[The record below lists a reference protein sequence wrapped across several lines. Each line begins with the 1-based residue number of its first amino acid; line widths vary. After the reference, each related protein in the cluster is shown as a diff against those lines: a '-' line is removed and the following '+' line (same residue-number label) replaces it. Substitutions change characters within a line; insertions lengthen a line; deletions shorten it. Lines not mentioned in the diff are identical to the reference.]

1 MIIIIISNTK
11 KMKDPLLQPF
21 QLKHLNLKNRIITT
35 SHEPAYNENGF
46 PKDRYIA
53 YHLERAKGGI
63 SMTMTAGSAVV
74 SKDSPPSFDNIHA
87 YKDEVVPWIKK
98 LTGVIHDQNCAIMIQ
113 LTHLGRRTSWNKGDW
128 LPSISSG
135 KHREPAHKAFP
146 KVAESWDIQRIINEY
161 GNAAERMKEGG
172 MDGVELEAQGH
183 LIGQF
188 LSPFTNELETEYG
201 GNFNNRL
208 RFTFDIL
215 SEIRKKVGKNF
226 IVGIRCVFDEV
237 ESGGI
242 TKTEGFKIAKILSD
256 SGLVDYLN
264 INRGRIH
271 TDPIL
276 TKHIPIQGMKTAPHL
291 EFAGEIK
298 KMVNL
303 PIFHAS
309 KISDVATAR
318 YAISNGLVDMVGMTR
333 GHLADPHIVKK
344 IKEKRED
351 DIRPCVGAT
360 YCLDR
365 IYQGEEAL
373 CIHNAATGRE
383 LKFPNII
390 TSSKLKKKIVV
401 VGAGPGGLEGARIA
415 GERGHEV
422 VVFEAASD
430 PGGQVRLCAKSDR
443 RKDMMGIIDW
453 RMQQCSKKNVSFNFN
468 ILAEDKEIINENP
481 DTVIIAT
488 GGIPNL
494 QLFETKKDLEN
505 VFTSWDIISGD
516 IKLAENILI
525 YDEAGDHTAMQSA
538 EIAVDQGSKV
548 EFMTPDRLISS
559 EIMGMNL
566 TPYIKNLQNKKITYS
581 IAKRLLDVSI
591 KGNKLNAIIGS
602 DYDGNFKY
610 NSTYDQIILNY
621 GIKPLDELYFNLVPL
636 SKNEGEINYDKFI
649 KGEEQNIIKNNKKKF
664 NLYRIGDAISSRNIH
679 AAIYD
684 ALRITINI

>member
-1 MIIIIISNTK
+1 MTDS
-11 KMKDPLLQPF
+11 LLQPF

-63 SMTMTAGSAVV
+63 AMTMTAGSTVV

-98 LTGVIHDQNCAIMIQ
+98 LTKAIHDQDCAIMIQ

-146 KVAESWDIQRIINEY
+146 KVTESWDIQRIIKEY
-161 GNAAERMKEGG
+161 GDAAERMKEGG
-172 MDGVELEAQGH
+172 MDGVELEGQGH

-188 LSPFTNELETEYG
+188 LSPLTNELETEYG
-201 GNFNNRL
+201 GSFENRL
-208 RFTFDIL
+208 RFTLDVL
-215 SEIRKKVGKNF
+215 SEIRKKVGYKF
-226 IVGIRCVFDEV
+226 ILGIRCVLDEV
-237 ESGGI
+237 QAGGI
-242 TKTEGFKIAKILSD
+242 TKTEGFKIAKTLSE
-256 SGLVDYLN
+256 SGLIDYLN

-276 TKHIPIQGMKTAPHL
+276 TKQIPIQGMKSAPHL
-291 EFAGEIK
+291 DFVGEIK
-298 KMVNL
+298 KEVNL

-318 YAISNGLVDMVGMTR
+318 YAISNGLVDMIGMTR

-344 IKEKRED
+344 ITEKRED

-383 LKFPNII
+383 LIFPNVII
-390 TSSKLKKKIVV
+390 SSKSKKKIVI
-401 VGAGPGGLEGARIA
+401 VGAGPAGLEGARIA
-415 GERGHEV
+415 AERGHEV

-430 PGGQVRLCAKSDR
+430 PGGQIRLCAKSDR

-453 RMQQCSKKNVSFNFN
+453 RMQQCTKRKVKFNFN
-468 ILAEDKEIINENP
+468 ILAESQNVLEENP
-481 DTVIIAT
+481 DNVIIAT

-494 QLFETKKDLEN
+494 ELFETKKDLEN

-538 EIAVDQGSKV
+538 EIAIQGGSTV

-591 KGNKLNAIIGS
+591 KDNKLNALIGS
-602 DYDGNFKY
+602 DYDEKFKH

-621 GIKPLDELYFNLVPL
+621 GVKPLDELYFNLVPH
-636 SKNEGEINYDKFI
+636 SKNEGEVNYDKFI
-649 KGEEQNIIKNNKKKF
+649 KGEQQNIIKNKNNKF

-684 ALRITINI
+684 ALRLVINL

>member
-1 MIIIIISNTK
+1 MTDS
-11 KMKDPLLQPF
+11 LLQPF
-21 QLKHLNLKNRIITT
+21 QLKHLNLKNRILTT
-35 SHEPAYNENGF
+35 SHEPAYNEDGF

-63 SMTMTAGSAVV
+63 AMTMTAGSAVV

-98 LTGVIHDQNCAIMIQ
+98 LTKVIHDQDCAIMIQ

-146 KVAESWDIQRIINEY
+146 KVAESWDIQRIIKEF
-161 GNAAERMKEGG
+161 GDAAERMKEGG
-172 MDGVELEAQGH
+172 MDGVELEGQGH

-188 LSPFTNELETEYG
+188 LSPLTNELENEYG
-201 GNFNNRL
+201 GSLENRL
-208 RFTFDIL
+208 RFTLDVL

-226 IVGIRCVFDEV
+226 ILGIRSVFDEV
-237 ESGGI
+237 QAGGI
-242 TKTEGFKIAKILSD
+242 TKTDGFKIAKILSE
-256 SGLVDYLN
+256 SGLIDYLN

-276 TKHIPIQGMKTAPHL
+276 TKQIPIQGMKSAPHL
-291 EFAGEIK
+291 DFAGEIK
-298 KMVNL
+298 KEINL
-303 PIFHAS
+303 PVFHAS

-333 GHLADPHIVKK
+333 GHLADPYIVTK

-390 TSSKLKKKIVV
+390 TASKSKKKIVI
-401 VGAGPGGLEGARIA
+401 VGAGPGGLEAARIA
-415 GERGHEV
+415 GEKGHEV
-422 VVFEAASD
+422 VVFEAAPD
-430 PGGQVRLCAKSDR
+430 PGGQIRLCAKSNR
-443 RKDMMGIIDW
+443 RKDMIGIIDW
-453 RMQQCSKKNVSFNFN
+453 RMQQCAKRNVKFNFN
-468 ILAEDKEIINENP
+468 ILAESQHVLEENP

-488 GGIPNL
+488 GGMPNL
-494 QLFETKKDLEN
+494 ELFETKKDLEN

-516 IKLAENILI
+516 IKLAKNILI

-538 EIAVDQGSKV
+538 EIAIENGSTV

-566 TPYIKNLQNKKITYS
+566 TPYLKNLQNKKITYS
-581 IAKRLLDVSI
+581 IAKRLIDVSI
-591 KGNKLNAIIGS
+591 QGNKLNAVIGS
-602 DYDGNFKY
+602 DYDGQFKY
-610 NSTYDQIILNY
+610 NSTYDQIFLNY
-621 GIKPLDELYFNLVPL
+621 GVKPLDELYFNLVSL
-636 SKNEGEINYDKFI
+636 SKNEGEVNYAQFI
-649 KGEEQNIIKNNKKKF
+649 EGEQQNIIKNKNNKF
-664 NLYRIGDAISSRNIH
+664 NLYRIGDAVSSRNIH

-684 ALRITINI
+684 ALRLVINL

>member
-1 MIIIIISNTK
+1 MS
-11 KMKDPLLQPF
+11 DSLLQSF
-21 QLKHLNLKNRIITT
+21 KLKHLNLKNRIITT
-35 SHEPAYNENGF
+35 SHEPAYNEDGF
-46 PKDRYIA
+46 PKDRYVA

-63 SMTMTAGSAVV
+63 AMTMTAGSTVV

-98 LTGVIHDQNCAIMIQ
+98 LTEAIHDQDCKIMIQ
-113 LTHLGRRTSWNKGDW
+113 LTHLGRRTSWSKGDW

-146 KVAESWDIQRIINEY
+146 KVAESWDIERIIKEY
-161 GNAAERMKEGG
+161 GDAAERMKEGG
-172 MDGVELEAQGH
+172 MDGVELEGQGH

-188 LSPFTNELETEYG
+188 LSPLTNELETEYG
-201 GNFNNRL
+201 GSLENRL
-208 RFTFDIL
+208 RFTLDVLSDI
-215 SEIRKKVGKNF
+215 RNKVGQKF
-226 IVGIRCVFDEV
+226 IVGIRCVFDEG
-237 ESGGI
+237 EKGGI
-242 TKTEGFKIAKILSD
+242 TKSDGLKISKILCD
-256 SGLVDYLN
+256 SGLIDYLN

-276 TKHIPIQGMKTAPHL
+276 TKHIPIQGMKSAPHL

-298 KMVNL
+298 KEVSL

-318 YAISNGLVDMVGMTR
+318 YAISNGLVDMIGMTR
-333 GHLADPHIVKK
+333 GHLADPYIVKK

-390 TSSKLKKKIVV
+390 SKSKIKKKIVV
-401 VGAGPGGLEGARIA
+401 VGAGPGGLEAARIA
-415 GERGHEV
+415 AERGHKV
-422 VVFEAASD
+422 IVFEAAPD
-430 PGGQVRLCAKSDR
+430 PGGQIRLCTKSAR

-453 RMQQCSKKNVSFNFN
+453 RMQQCIKKNVKFNFN
-468 ILAEDKEIINENP
+468 IIAETQNVINENP
-481 DTVIIAT
+481 DTIIIAT
-488 GGIPNL
+488 GGMPNL
-494 QLFETKKDLEN
+494 ELFETKKDLEN

-516 IKLAENILI
+516 VKLAENILI

-538 EIAVDQGSKV
+538 EIAIEKGSTV

-566 TPYIKNLQNKKITYS
+566 TPYLKNLQNKKITYS
-581 IAKRLLDVSI
+581 IAKRLIDVSI

-602 DYDGNFKY
+602 DYDENFKN
-610 NSTYDQIILNY
+610 NSIYDQIFLNY
-621 GIKPLDELYFNLVPL
+621 GVKPLDELYFNLVSF
-636 SKNEGEINYDKFI
+636 SKNEGEVNYTKFI
-649 KGEEQNIIKNNKKKF
+649 KGEIQNIIKNKNNKF
-664 NLYRIGDAISSRNIH
+664 HLYRIGDAVSSRNIH

-684 ALRITINI
+684 ALRLVINL

>member
-1 MIIIIISNTK
+1 MVDS
-11 KMKDPLLQPF
+11 LLQPF
-21 QLKHLNLKNRIITT
+21 QLKHLNLKNRILTT
-35 SHEPAYNENGF
+35 SHEPSYNENGF

-63 SMTMTAGSAVV
+63 AMTMTAGSAVV

-98 LTGVIHDQNCAIMIQ
+98 LTKVIHDQDCAIMIQ

-146 KVAESWDIQRIINEY
+146 KVAERWDIQRIIKNY
-161 GNAAERMKEGG
+161 GEAAERMKEGG
-172 MDGVELEAQGH
+172 MDGVELEGQGH

-188 LSPFTNELETEYG
+188 LSPLTNELENEYG
-201 GNFNNRL
+201 GSLKNRV
-208 RFTFDIL
+208 RFTLDVL
-215 SEIRKKVGKNF
+215 SEIRKKVGKKF
-226 IVGIRCVFDEV
+226 ILGIRCVFDEV
-237 ESGGI
+237 QSGGI
-242 TKTEGFKIAKILSD
+242 TKTEGFKIAKILSE

-271 TDPIL
+271 TDPFL
-276 TKHIPIQGMKTAPHL
+276 TKQIPIQGMKSAPHL
-291 EFAGEIK
+291 DFAGEIK
-298 KMVNL
+298 REVNL

-318 YAISNGLVDMVGMTR
+318 YAISNGLVDMIGMTR
-333 GHLADPHIVKK
+333 AHLADPYIVKK
-344 IKEKRED
+344 IKEKREE

-365 IYQGEEAL
+365 IYQGDDAL
-373 CIHNAATGRE
+373 CIHNAVTGRE

-390 TSSKLKKKIVV
+390 TSSKSTKKVV
-401 VGAGPGGLEGARIA
+401 IVGAGPGGLEAARIA

-422 VVFEAASD
+422 VIFEAASD
-430 PGGQVRLCAKSDR
+430 PGGQIRLCSKSNK

-453 RMQQCSKKNVSFNFN
+453 RMQQCTKRNVKFNFN
-468 ILAEDKEIINENP
+468 FFAESQDLIEENP
-481 DTVIIAT
+481 DTIIIAT

-494 QLFETKKDLEN
+494 ELFETKKNLEN
-505 VFTSWDIISGD
+505 VFTSWDIISGE

-538 EIAVDQGSKV
+538 EIAVEKGSRV
-548 EFMTPDRLISS
+548 EFMTPDRLISP

-566 TPYIKNLQNKKITYS
+566 TPYLKNLQNKNITFS
-581 IAKRLLDVSI
+581 IAKRLIDVSI
-591 KGNKLNAIIGS
+591 QGNKLNAVIGS
-602 DYDGNFKY
+602 DYDEFYKY
-610 NSTYDQIILNY
+610 NSTYDQIIFNY
-621 GIKPLDELYFNLVPL
+621 GVKPLDELYFKLVPY
-636 SKNEGEINYDKFI
+636 SRNEGEINYDKFI
-649 KGEEQNIIKNNKKKF
+649 KGEKQNIIKNKNNQF
-664 NLYRIGDAISSRNIH
+664 NLYRIGDAVSSRNIH

-684 ALRITINI
+684 ALRLVVNL

>member
-1 MIIIIISNTK
+1 MADS
-11 KMKDPLLQPF
+11 LLRSF
-21 QLKHLNLKNRIITT
+21 KLKHLNLKNRIITT
-35 SHEPAYNENGF
+35 SHEPAYNEDGF
-46 PKDRYIA
+46 PKDRYVA

-63 SMTMTAGSAVV
+63 AMTMTAGSTVV

-98 LTGVIHDQNCAIMIQ
+98 LTEAIHDQDCKIMIQ

-146 KVAESWDIQRIINEY
+146 KVAESWDIERIIKEY
-161 GNAAERMKEGG
+161 GDAAERMKEGG
-172 MDGVELEAQGH
+172 MDGVELEGQGH

-188 LSPFTNELETEYG
+188 LSPLTNELETEYG
-201 GNFNNRL
+201 GSLENRL
-208 RFTFDIL
+208 RFTLDVLSDIR
-215 SEIRKKVGKNF
+215 SKVGQKF

-237 ESGGI
+237 EKGGI
-242 TKTEGFKIAKILSD
+242 TKSDGLKIAKILSD
-256 SGLVDYLN
+256 SGLIDYLN

-276 TKHIPIQGMKTAPHL
+276 TKHIPIQGMKSAPHL

-298 KMVNL
+298 KEVNL

-318 YAISNGLVDMVGMTR
+318 YAISNGLVDMIGMTR

-390 TSSKLKKKIVV
+390 SKSKIKKKIVV
-401 VGAGPGGLEGARIA
+401 VGAGPGGLEAARIA
-415 GERGHEV
+415 AERGHKV
-422 VVFEAASD
+422 IVFEAAPD
-430 PGGQVRLCAKSDR
+430 PGGQIRLCAKSAR

-453 RMQQCSKKNVSFNFN
+453 RMQQCIKKNVKFNFN
-468 ILAEDKEIINENP
+468 IIAEAQDVINENP
-481 DTVIIAT
+481 NTIIIAT
-488 GGIPNL
+488 GGMPNL
-494 QLFETKKDLEN
+494 ELFETKKDLEN

-516 IKLAENILI
+516 VKLAENILI

-538 EIAVDQGSKV
+538 EIAIEKGSTV

-566 TPYIKNLQNKKITYS
+566 TPYLKNLQNKKITYS
-581 IAKRLLDVSI
+581 IAKRLIDVSI
-591 KGNKLNAIIGS
+591 KGNKLNATIGS
-602 DYDGNFKY
+602 DYDENFKN
-610 NSTYDQIILNY
+610 NSIYDQIFLNY
-621 GIKPLDELYFNLVPL
+621 RVKPLDELYFNLVSF
-636 SKNEGEINYDKFI
+636 SKNEGEVNYTKFI
-649 KGEEQNIIKNNKKKF
+649 NGETQNIIKNKNNKF
-664 NLYRIGDAISSRNIH
+664 NLYRIGDAVSSRNIH

-684 ALRITINI
+684 ALRLVINL

>member
-1 MIIIIISNTK
+1 MTDS
-11 KMKDPLLQPF
+11 LLQPF
-21 QLKHLNLKNRIITT
+21 QLKHLHLKNRIITT
-35 SHEPAYNENGF
+35 SHEPAYNEDGF

-63 SMTMTAGSAVV
+63 AMTMTAGSAVV

-87 YKDEVVPWIKK
+87 YKDEVVPWVKK
-98 LTGVIHDQNCAIMIQ
+98 LTKVIHDQDCKIMIQ
-113 LTHLGRRTSWNKGDW
+113 LTHLGRRTSWSKGDW

-146 KVAESWDIQRIINEY
+146 KVAESWDIERVIKEY
-161 GNAAERMKEGG
+161 GDAAERMKEGG
-172 MDGVELEAQGH
+172 MDGVELEGQGH
-183 LIGQF
+183 LTGQF
-188 LSPFTNELETEYG
+188 LSPLTNELKTEYG
-201 GNFNNRL
+201 GSFQNRL
-208 RFTFDIL
+208 RFTLDVL
-215 SEIRKKVGKNF
+215 SEIRKKVGQDF
-226 IVGIRCVFDEV
+226 ILGIRCVFDEV
-237 ESGGI
+237 EKGGI
-242 TKTEGFKIAKILSD
+242 TKLEGFKIAKILSE

-276 TKHIPIQGMKTAPHL
+276 TKHIPIQGMKSAPHL

-298 KMVNL
+298 KEVNL

-318 YAISNGLVDMVGMTR
+318 YAISNGLVDMIGMTR
-333 GHLADPHIVKK
+333 GHLADPHIVTK

-390 TSSKLKKKIVV
+390 NPSNIKKRIVV
-401 VGAGPGGLEGARIA
+401 VGAGPGGLEAARIA
-415 GERGHEV
+415 AERGHDV
-422 VVFEAASD
+422 VTFEAAPD
-430 PGGQVRLCAKSDR
+430 PGGQVRLCAKSQR

-453 RMQQCSKKNVSFNFN
+453 RMQQCAKRNVKFNFN
-468 ILAEDKEIINENP
+468 IVAEYQDILKENP

-494 QLFETKKDLEN
+494 ELFETKKDLEN

-516 IKLAENILI
+516 IKLGENILI

-538 EIAVDQGSKV
+538 EIAIKEGSTV

-566 TPYIKNLQNKKITYS
+566 TPYLKNLQNKKITYS
-581 IAKRLLDVSI
+581 IAKRLLDVSV
-591 KGNKLNAIIGS
+591 KGNKLNAVIGS
-602 DYDGNFKY
+602 DYDEIFRY
-610 NSTYDQIILNY
+610 NATYDQVFLNY
-621 GIKPLDELYFNLVPL
+621 GVKPLNELYFNLIPY
-636 SKNEGEINYDKFI
+636 SKNEGEVDYNKFI
-649 KGEEQNIIKNNKKKF
+649 NGEEQNIIKNKNNKF
-664 NLYRIGDAISSRNIH
+664 NLYRIGDAVSSRNIH
-679 AAIYD
+679 AAIFD
-684 ALRITINI
+684 ALRLVINL

>member
-1 MIIIIISNTK
+1 MTDS
-11 KMKDPLLQPF
+11 LLQPF

-63 SMTMTAGSAVV
+63 AMTMTAGSTVV

-98 LTGVIHDQNCAIMIQ
+98 LTKAIHDQDCAIMIQ

-146 KVAESWDIQRIINEY
+146 KVAESWDIQRIIKEY
-161 GNAAERMKEGG
+161 GDAAERMKEGG
-172 MDGVELEAQGH
+172 MDGVELEGQGH

-188 LSPFTNELETEYG
+188 LSPLTNELETEYG
-201 GNFNNRL
+201 GSFENRL
-208 RFTFDIL
+208 RFTLDVL
-215 SEIRKKVGKNF
+215 SEIRKKVGYKF
-226 IVGIRCVFDEV
+226 ILGIRCVLDEV
-237 ESGGI
+237 QAGGI
-242 TKTEGFKIAKILSD
+242 TKTEGFKIAKTLSE
-256 SGLVDYLN
+256 SGLIDYLN

-276 TKHIPIQGMKTAPHL
+276 TKQIPIQGMKSAPHL
-291 EFAGEIK
+291 DFVGEIK
-298 KMVNL
+298 KEVNL

-318 YAISNGLVDMVGMTR
+318 YAISNGLVDMIGMTR

-344 IKEKRED
+344 ITEKRED

-383 LKFPNII
+383 LIFPNVII
-390 TSSKLKKKIVV
+390 SSKSKKKIVI
-401 VGAGPGGLEGARIA
+401 VGAGPAGLEGARIA
-415 GERGHEV
+415 AERGHEV

-430 PGGQVRLCAKSDR
+430 PGGQIRLCAKSDR

-453 RMQQCSKKNVSFNFN
+453 RMQQCTKRKVKFNFN
-468 ILAEDKEIINENP
+468 ILAESQNVLEENP
-481 DTVIIAT
+481 DNVIIAT

-494 QLFETKKDLEN
+494 ELFETKKDLEN

-538 EIAVDQGSKV
+538 EIAIQGGSTV

-591 KGNKLNAIIGS
+591 KDNKLNALIGS
-602 DYDGNFKY
+602 DYDEKFKH

-621 GIKPLDELYFNLVPL
+621 GVKPLDELYFNLVPH
-636 SKNEGEINYDKFI
+636 SKNEGEVNYDKFI
-649 KGEEQNIIKNNKKKF
+649 KGEQQNIIKNKNNKF

-684 ALRITINI
+684 ALRLVINL

>member
-1 MIIIIISNTK
+1 MTDS
-11 KMKDPLLQPF
+11 LLQPF
-21 QLKHLNLKNRIITT
+21 QLKHLNLKNRILTT
-35 SHEPAYNENGF
+35 SHEPAYNEDGF

-63 SMTMTAGSAVV
+63 AMTMTAGSAVV

-98 LTGVIHDQNCAIMIQ
+98 LTKVIHDQDCAIMIQ

-146 KVAESWDIQRIINEY
+146 KVAESWDIQRIIKEF
-161 GNAAERMKEGG
+161 GDAAERMKEGG
-172 MDGVELEAQGH
+172 MDGVELEGQGH

-188 LSPFTNELETEYG
+188 LSPLTNELENEYG
-201 GNFNNRL
+201 GSLENRL
-208 RFTFDIL
+208 RFTLDVL

-226 IVGIRCVFDEV
+226 ILGIRSVFDEV
-237 ESGGI
+237 QAGGI
-242 TKTEGFKIAKILSD
+242 TKTDGFKIAKILSE
-256 SGLVDYLN
+256 SGLIDYLN

-276 TKHIPIQGMKTAPHL
+276 TKQIPIQGMKSAPHL
-291 EFAGEIK
+291 DFAGEIK
-298 KMVNL
+298 KKINL
-303 PIFHAS
+303 PVFHAS

-333 GHLADPHIVKK
+333 GHLADPYIVTK

-390 TSSKLKKKIVV
+390 NASKSKKKIVI
-401 VGAGPGGLEGARIA
+401 VGAGPGGLEAARIA
-415 GERGHEV
+415 GEKGHEV
-422 VVFEAASD
+422 VVFEAAPD
-430 PGGQVRLCAKSDR
+430 PGGQIRLCAKSNR
-443 RKDMMGIIDW
+443 RKDMIGIIDW
-453 RMQQCSKKNVSFNFN
+453 RMQQCTKRNVKFNFN
-468 ILAEDKEIINENP
+468 ILAESQHVLEENP

-488 GGIPNL
+488 GGMPNL
-494 QLFETKKDLEN
+494 ELFETKKDLEN

-516 IKLAENILI
+516 IKLAKNILI

-538 EIAVDQGSKV
+538 EIAIENGSTV

-566 TPYIKNLQNKKITYS
+566 TPYLKNLQNKKITYS
-581 IAKRLLDVSI
+581 IAKRLIDVSI
-591 KGNKLNAIIGS
+591 QGNKLNAVIGS
-602 DYDGNFKY
+602 DYDGQFKY
-610 NSTYDQIILNY
+610 NSTYDQIFLNY
-621 GIKPLDELYFNLVPL
+621 GVKPLDELYFNLVSL
-636 SKNEGEINYDKFI
+636 SKNEGEVNYAQFI
-649 KGEEQNIIKNNKKKF
+649 KGEQQNIIKNKNNKF
-664 NLYRIGDAISSRNIH
+664 NLYRIGDAVSSRNIH

-684 ALRITINI
+684 ALRLVINL

>member
-1 MIIIIISNTK
+1 MN
-11 KMKDPLLQPF
+11 DPLLQSF
-21 QLKHLNLKNRIITT
+21 QLKHLHLKNRIIIT
-35 SHEPAYNENGF
+35 SHEPSYNEDGF
-46 PKDRYIA
+46 PKDKYIA

-63 SMTMTAGSAVV
+63 AMTMTAGSSVV

-98 LTGVIHDQNCAIMIQ
+98 LTNAIHDQDCKIMIQ
-113 LTHLGRRTSWNKGDW
+113 LTHLGRRTSWSKGDW

-146 KVAESWDIQRIINEY
+146 KIAESWDIERIIKEY
-161 GNAAERMKEGG
+161 GDAAERMKEGG
-172 MDGVELEAQGH
+172 MDGVELEGQGH

-188 LSPFTNELETEYG
+188 LSPLSNDLETEYG
-201 GNFNNRL
+201 GSLENRL
-208 RFTFDIL
+208 RFTIEVL
-215 SEIRKKVGKNF
+215 TEIRKKVGQKF
-226 IVGIRCVFDEV
+226 IVGIRCVFDEKA
-237 ESGGI
+237 EGGLS
-242 TKTEGFKIAKILSD
+242 KSDGLEIAKILSK

-271 TDPIL
+271 TDPSL
-276 TKHIPIQGMKTAPHL
+276 TKLIPIQGMKSAPHL
-291 EFAGEIK
+291 DFAGEIK
-298 KMVNL
+298 KEVNL

-318 YAISNGLVDMVGMTR
+318 YAISNGLVDMIGMTR

-344 IKEKRED
+344 IKENREE

-390 TSSKLKKKIVV
+390 SPSKTKKRIVI
-401 VGAGPGGLEGARIA
+401 VGAGPGGLESARIA
-415 GERGHEV
+415 CERGHEV
-422 VVFEAASD
+422 VIFEAASD
-430 PGGQVRLCAKSDR
+430 PGGQVRLCAKSKR

-453 RMQQCSKKNVSFNFN
+453 RMEQCTKKNVNFKFN
-468 ILAEDKEIINENP
+468 ILAEKNEIIDENP

-494 QLFETKKDLEN
+494 ELFETKKDLGN
-505 VFTSWDIISGD
+505 VFSSWDIISGD
-516 IKLAENILI
+516 IKTAENILI
-525 YDEAGDHTAMQSA
+525 YDEAGDHVAMQSA
-538 EIAVDQGSKV
+538 EVAIEQGSKV
-548 EFMTPDRLISS
+548 NFMTPDRLISS

-566 TPYIKNLQNKKITYS
+566 TPYLKNLQNENIS
-581 IAKRLLDVSI
+581 FLIGKRLLDVSI
-591 KGNKLNAIIGS
+591 KGNKLNALIGS
-602 DYDGNFKY
+602 DYNELFKQ
-610 NSTYDQIILNY
+610 NSTYDQVFVNY
-621 GIKPLDELYFNLVPL
+621 GTKPLDELYFELLPL
-636 SKNEGEINYDKFI
+636 SKNMGEVNYEKFI
-649 KGEEQNIIKNNKKKF
+649 KGHEQDIIKNKDNKF
-664 NLYRIGDAISSRNIH
+664 NIFRIGDAVSSRNIH

-684 ALRITINI
+684 ALRLVINI

>member
-1 MIIIIISNTK
+1 MA
-11 KMKDPLLQPF
+11 DPLLQSF
-21 QLKHLNLKNRIITT
+21 QLKHLHLKNRIITT
-35 SHEPAYNENGF
+35 SHEPAYNEDGF

-63 SMTMTAGSAVV
+63 AMTMTAGSAVV

-98 LTGVIHDQNCAIMIQ
+98 LTDTIHDHDCKIMIQ
-113 LTHLGRRTSWNKGDW
+113 LTHLGRRTSWSKGDW
-128 LPSISSG
+128 LPSLSSG

-146 KVAESWDIQRIINEY
+146 KVMESWDIERIIKEY
-161 GNAAERMKEGG
+161 GDAAERMKEGG
-172 MDGVELEAQGH
+172 MDGVELEGQGH

-188 LSPFTNELETEYG
+188 LSPLTNELRTEYG
-201 GNFNNRL
+201 GSLENRL
-208 RFTFDIL
+208 RFTIEVL
-215 SEIRKKVGKNF
+215 SDIRKKVGRDF

-237 ESGGI
+237 EKGGI
-242 TKTEGFKIAKILSD
+242 TKSEGLKIAKILSD

-264 INRGRIH
+264 VNKGRIH

-276 TKHIPIQGMKTAPHL
+276 TKHIPIQGMKSAPHL
-291 EFAGEIK
+291 EFASEIK
-298 KMVNL
+298 KEIKL

-318 YAISNGLVDMVGMTR
+318 YAISNGLVDMIGMTR
-333 GHLADPHIVKK
+333 GHLADPHIVTK
-344 IKEKRED
+344 IKEKREE

-390 TSSKLKKKIVV
+390 SPSTVKKKIVV
-401 VGAGPGGLEGARIA
+401 VGAGPAGLEAARIA

-430 PGGQVRLCAKSDR
+430 PGGQIRLCSKSER
-443 RKDMMGIIDW
+443 RKDMLGIIDW
-453 RMQQCSKKNVSFNFN
+453 RMQQCAKKNVKFNFN
-468 ILAEDKEIINENP
+468 VVAESQDVLDEKPHTI
-481 DTVIIAT
+481 IIAT
-488 GGIPNL
+488 GGMPNL
-494 QLFETKKDLEN
+494 ELFETKKDLEN
-505 VFTSWDIISGD
+505 VYTSWDIISGD
-516 IKLAENILI
+516 IKLSDNILI
-525 YDEAGDHTAMQSA
+525 YDEAGDHTGMQSA
-538 EIAVDQGSKV
+538 EIAIKEGSTV

-566 TPYIKNLQNKKITYS
+566 TPYLKNLQNKKITYS

-591 KGNKLNAIIGS
+591 KGNKLNALIGS
-602 DYDGNFKY
+602 DYDENFKY
-610 NSTYDQIILNY
+610 NSSYDQVFLNY
-621 GIKPLDELYFNLVPL
+621 GIKPLDELYFSLVPF
-636 SKNEGEINYDKFI
+636 SKNKGEVDYNKFI
-649 KGEEQNIIKNNKKKF
+649 YGEEQDIIKSDNNKF
-664 NLYRIGDAISSRNIH
+664 NLFRIGDAVSSRNIH

-684 ALRITINI
+684 ALRLVINL

>member
-1 MIIIIISNTK
+1 MA
-11 KMKDPLLQPF
+11 DPLLESF
-21 QLKHLNLKNRIITT
+21 QLKHLYLKNRIITT
-35 SHEPAYNENGF
+35 SHEPAYNEDGF

-63 SMTMTAGSAVV
+63 AMTMTAGSAFV

-98 LTGVIHDQNCAIMIQ
+98 LTDTIHDHDCKIMIQ
-113 LTHLGRRTSWNKGDW
+113 LTHLGRRTSWSKGDW
-128 LPSISSG
+128 LPSLSSG

-146 KVAESWDIQRIINEY
+146 KVMESWDIERIIKEY
-161 GNAAERMKEGG
+161 GDAAERMKEGG
-172 MDGVELEAQGH
+172 MDGVELEGQGH

-188 LSPFTNELETEYG
+188 LSPLTNELRTEYG
-201 GNFNNRL
+201 GSLENRL
-208 RFTFDIL
+208 RFTIDVL
-215 SEIRKKVGKNF
+215 SDIRKKVGQDF
-226 IVGIRCVFDEV
+226 IIGIRCVFDEV
-237 ESGGI
+237 EEGGI
-242 TKTEGFKIAKILSD
+242 TKSEGLKIAKILSD

-264 INRGRIH
+264 VNKGRIH

-276 TKHIPIQGMKTAPHL
+276 TNHIPIQGMKSAPHL

-298 KMVNL
+298 KEIQL

-318 YAISNGLVDMVGMTR
+318 YAISNGLVDMIGMTR
-333 GHLADPHIVKK
+333 GHLADPHIVTK
-344 IKEKRED
+344 IKEKREE

-390 TSSKLKKKIVV
+390 SPSAVKKKIVV
-401 VGAGPGGLEGARIA
+401 VGAGPAGLEAARIA

-422 VVFEAASD
+422 VVFEAAPD
-430 PGGQVRLCAKSDR
+430 PGGQIRLCTKSER
-443 RKDMMGIIDW
+443 RKDMLGIVDW
-453 RMQQCSKKNVSFNFN
+453 RMQQCAKKNVKFNFN
-468 ILAEDKEIINENP
+468 VVAESQDVLVEKP
-481 DTVIIAT
+481 HTVIIAT
-488 GGIPNL
+488 GGMPNL
-494 QLFETKKDLEN
+494 ELFETKKDLEN
-505 VFTSWDIISGD
+505 VYTSWDIISGD
-516 IKLAENILI
+516 IKLSDNILI
-525 YDEAGDHTAMQSA
+525 YDEAGDHTGMQSA
-538 EIAVDQGSKV
+538 EIAIKEGSTV

-566 TPYIKNLQNKKITYS
+566 TPYLKNLQDKKITYS

-591 KGNKLNAIIGS
+591 KGNKLNALIGS
-602 DYDGNFKY
+602 DYDENFKY
-610 NSTYDQIILNY
+610 NSSYDQVFLNY
-621 GIKPLDELYFNLVPL
+621 GIKPLDELYYSLVPF
-636 SKNEGEINYDKFI
+636 SKNKGEVDYNKFI
-649 KGEEQNIIKNNKKKF
+649 NGDEQDIIKSDNNKF
-664 NLYRIGDAISSRNIH
+664 NLFRIGDAVSSRNIH

-684 ALRITINI
+684 ALRLVINL

>member
-1 MIIIIISNTK
+1 MV
-11 KMKDPLLQPF
+11 DPLLQSF

-35 SHEPAYNENGF
+35 SHEPAYNEDGF

-63 SMTMTAGSAVV
+63 AMTMTAGSAVV

-98 LTGVIHDQNCAIMIQ
+98 LTDTIHDHDCKIMIQ
-113 LTHLGRRTSWNKGDW
+113 LTHLGRRTSWSKGDW
-128 LPSISSG
+128 LPSLSSG

-146 KVAESWDIQRIINEY
+146 KVMESWDIKRIIKEY
-161 GNAAERMKEGG
+161 GDAAERMKEGG
-172 MDGVELEAQGH
+172 MDGIELEGQGH

-188 LSPFTNELETEYG
+188 LSPLTNELITEYG
-201 GNFNNRL
+201 GSLENRL
-208 RFTFDIL
+208 RFTIEVLSDI
-215 SEIRKKVGKNF
+215 RNKVGQDF

-237 ESGGI
+237 EEGGI
-242 TKTEGFKIAKILSD
+242 TKSEGLKIAKILSD

-264 INRGRIH
+264 VNKGRIH

-276 TKHIPIQGMKTAPHL
+276 TKHIPIQGMKSAPHL

-298 KMVNL
+298 KEIQL

-318 YAISNGLVDMVGMTR
+318 YAISNGLVDMIGMTR
-333 GHLADPHIVKK
+333 GHLADPHIVTK

-390 TSSKLKKKIVV
+390 SPSTVKKKIVV
-401 VGAGPGGLEGARIA
+401 VGAGPAGLEAARIA

-430 PGGQVRLCAKSDR
+430 PGGQIRLCAKSER
-443 RKDMMGIIDW
+443 RKDMLGIIDW
-453 RMQQCSKKNVSFNFN
+453 RIQQCAKKNVKFNFN
-468 ILAEDKEIINENP
+468 VVAESQDVLDEKPHTI
-481 DTVIIAT
+481 IIAT
-488 GGIPNL
+488 GGMPNL
-494 QLFETKKDLEN
+494 ELFETKKDLEN
-505 VFTSWDIISGD
+505 VYTSWDIISGD
-516 IKLAENILI
+516 IKLSDNILI
-525 YDEAGDHTAMQSA
+525 YDEAGDHTGMQSV
-538 EIAVDQGSKV
+538 EIAVKEGSTV

-566 TPYIKNLQNKKITYS
+566 TPYLKNLQNKNITYS

-591 KGNKLNAIIGS
+591 EGNKLNALIGS
-602 DYDGNFKY
+602 DYDENFKY
-610 NSTYDQIILNY
+610 NSTYDQIFLNY
-621 GIKPLDELYFNLVPL
+621 GIKPLDELYFSLIPY
-636 SKNEGEINYDKFI
+636 SKNKGEVNYNKFI
-649 KGEEQNIIKNNKKKF
+649 NGEEQDIIKSDDNKF
-664 NLYRIGDAISSRNIH
+664 NLFRIGDAVSSRNIH

-684 ALRITINI
+684 ALRLVINL

>member
-1 MIIIIISNTK
+1 MTDS
-11 KMKDPLLQPF
+11 LLQPF
-21 QLKHLNLKNRIITT
+21 QLKHLHLKNRIITT
-35 SHEPAYNENGF
+35 SHEPAYNEDGF

-63 SMTMTAGSAVV
+63 AMTMTAGSAVV

-87 YKDEVVPWIKK
+87 YKDEVVPWVKK
-98 LTGVIHDQNCAIMIQ
+98 LTKVIHDQDCKIMIQ
-113 LTHLGRRTSWNKGDW
+113 LTHLGRRTSWSKGDW

-146 KVAESWDIQRIINEY
+146 KVAESWDIERVIKEY
-161 GNAAERMKEGG
+161 GDAAERMKEGG
-172 MDGVELEAQGH
+172 MDGVELEGQGH
-183 LIGQF
+183 LTGQF
-188 LSPFTNELETEYG
+188 LSPLTNELKTEYG
-201 GNFNNRL
+201 GSFQNRL
-208 RFTFDIL
+208 RFTLDVL
-215 SEIRKKVGKNF
+215 SEIRKKVGQDF
-226 IVGIRCVFDEV
+226 ILGIRCVFDEV
-237 ESGGI
+237 EKGGI
-242 TKTEGFKIAKILSD
+242 TKLEGFKIAKILSE

-276 TKHIPIQGMKTAPHL
+276 TKHIPIQGMKSAPHL

-298 KMVNL
+298 KEVNL

-318 YAISNGLVDMVGMTR
+318 YAISNGLVDMIGMTR
-333 GHLADPHIVKK
+333 GHLADPHIVTK

-390 TSSKLKKKIVV
+390 NPSNIKKRIVV
-401 VGAGPGGLEGARIA
+401 VGAGPGGLEAARIA
-415 GERGHEV
+415 AERGHDV
-422 VVFEAASD
+422 VIFEAAPD
-430 PGGQVRLCAKSDR
+430 PGGQVRLCAKSQR

-453 RMQQCSKKNVSFNFN
+453 RMQQCAKRNVKFNFN
-468 ILAEDKEIINENP
+468 IVAEYQDILKENP

-494 QLFETKKDLEN
+494 ELFETKKDLEN

-516 IKLAENILI
+516 IKLGENILI

-538 EIAVDQGSKV
+538 EIAIKEGSTV

-566 TPYIKNLQNKKITYS
+566 TPYLKNLQNKKITYS
-581 IAKRLLDVSI
+581 IAKRLLDVSV
-591 KGNKLNAIIGS
+591 KGNKLNAVIGS
-602 DYDGNFKY
+602 DYDEIFRY
-610 NSTYDQIILNY
+610 NATYDQVFLNY
-621 GIKPLDELYFNLVPL
+621 GVKPLNELYFNLIPY
-636 SKNEGEINYDKFI
+636 SKNEGEVDYNKFI
-649 KGEEQNIIKNNKKKF
+649 NGEEQNIIKNKNNKF
-664 NLYRIGDAISSRNIH
+664 NLYRIGDAVSSRNIH
-679 AAIYD
+679 AAIFD
-684 ALRITINI
+684 ALRLVINL

>member
-1 MIIIIISNTK
+1 MT
-11 KMKDPLLQPF
+11 DPLLQPF
-21 QLKHLNLKNRIITT
+21 QFKHLNLKNRIITT
-35 SHEPAYNENGF
+35 SHEPSYNENGF

-63 SMTMTAGSAVV
+63 AMTMTAGSAVV

-98 LTGVIHDQNCAIMIQ
+98 LTKAIHDQDCAIMIQ

-146 KVAESWDIQRIINEY
+146 KIAEIWDIQRVIKEY
-161 GNAAERMKEGG
+161 GEAAERMKEGG
-172 MDGVELEAQGH
+172 MDGVELEGQGH

-188 LSPFTNELETEYG
+188 LSPLTNDLKTEYG
-201 GNFNNRL
+201 GNFENRL
-208 RFTFDIL
+208 RFTIDVL
-215 SEIRKKVGKNF
+215 MEIRKKVGKKF

-237 ESGGI
+237 QIGGI
-242 TKTEGFKIAKILSD
+242 TKTEGFEIAKILSK

-276 TKHIPIQGMKTAPHL
+276 TKHIPIQGMKSAPHL
-291 EFAGEIK
+291 DFAGEIK
-298 KMVNL
+298 KEINL

-318 YAISNGLVDMVGMTR
+318 YAISNGLVDMIGMTR
-333 GHLADPHIVKK
+333 AHLADPHIVTK

-390 TSSKLKKKIVV
+390 TSSKLKKKIVI

-415 GERGHEV
+415 AERGHEV

-430 PGGQVRLCAKSDR
+430 PGGQIRLCAKSDR

-453 RMQQCSKKNVSFNFN
+453 RMQQCAKKNVRFNFN
-468 ILAEDKEIINENP
+468 ILAEDKDILDENP

-494 QLFETKKDLEN
+494 ELFETKRNLEN

-516 IKLAENILI
+516 IKLAKNILI

-538 EIAVDQGSKV
+538 EIAIEEGSTV

-566 TPYIKNLQNKKITYS
+566 TPYLKNLQNKKIKYS
-581 IAKRLLDVSI
+581 IARRLLDVSI
-591 KGNKLNAIIGS
+591 KGNKLNALIGS
-602 DYDGNFKY
+602 DYDENLKF
-610 NSTYDQIILNY
+610 NSTYDQIIINY
-621 GIKPLDELYFNLVPL
+621 GVKPLDELYFNLVPL
-636 SKNEGEINYDKFI
+636 SRNEGEVNYDKFI
-649 KGEEQNIIKNNKKKF
+649 KGEEQNIIKNNKNKF

>member
-1 MIIIIISNTK
+1 MTDS
-11 KMKDPLLQPF
+11 LLQPF
-21 QLKHLNLKNRIITT
+21 QLKHLHLKNRIITT
-35 SHEPAYNENGF
+35 SHEPAYNEDGF

-63 SMTMTAGSAVV
+63 AMTMTAGSAVV

-87 YKDEVVPWIKK
+87 YKDEVVPWVKK
-98 LTGVIHDQNCAIMIQ
+98 LTKVIHDQDCKIMIQ
-113 LTHLGRRTSWNKGDW
+113 LTHLGRRTSWSKGDW

-146 KVAESWDIQRIINEY
+146 KVAESWDIERVIKEY
-161 GNAAERMKEGG
+161 GDAAERMKEGG
-172 MDGVELEAQGH
+172 MDGVELEGQGH
-183 LIGQF
+183 LTGQF
-188 LSPFTNELETEYG
+188 LSPLTNELKTEYG
-201 GNFNNRL
+201 GSFQNRL
-208 RFTFDIL
+208 RFTLDVL
-215 SEIRKKVGKNF
+215 SEIRKKVGQDF
-226 IVGIRCVFDEV
+226 ILGIRCVFDEV
-237 ESGGI
+237 EKGGI
-242 TKTEGFKIAKILSD
+242 TKLEGFKIAKILSE

-276 TKHIPIQGMKTAPHL
+276 TKHIPIQGMKSAPHL

-298 KMVNL
+298 KVVNL

-318 YAISNGLVDMVGMTR
+318 YAISNGLVDMIGMTR
-333 GHLADPHIVKK
+333 SHLADPYIVTK

-390 TSSKLKKKIVV
+390 NPSNIKKRIVV
-401 VGAGPGGLEGARIA
+401 VGAGPGGLEATRIA
-415 GERGHEV
+415 AERGHDV
-422 VVFEAASD
+422 VTFEAAPD
-430 PGGQVRLCAKSDR
+430 PGGQVRLCAKSQR

-453 RMQQCSKKNVSFNFN
+453 RMQQCAKRNVKFNFN
-468 ILAEDKEIINENP
+468 IVAENQDILKENP

-494 QLFETKKDLEN
+494 ELFETKKDLEN

-516 IKLAENILI
+516 IKLGENILI

-538 EIAVDQGSKV
+538 EIAIKEGSTV

-566 TPYIKNLQNKKITYS
+566 TPYLKNLQNKKITYS
-581 IAKRLLDVSI
+581 IAKRLLDVSV
-591 KGNKLNAIIGS
+591 KRNKLNAVIGS
-602 DYDGNFKY
+602 DYDEIFRY
-610 NSTYDQIILNY
+610 NATYDQVFLNY
-621 GIKPLDELYFNLVPL
+621 GVKPLNELYFNLIPY
-636 SKNEGEINYDKFI
+636 SKNEGEVDYNKFI
-649 KGEEQNIIKNNKKKF
+649 NGEEQNIIKNKNNKF
-664 NLYRIGDAISSRNIH
+664 NLYRIGDAVSSRNIH
-679 AAIYD
+679 AAIFD
-684 ALRITINI
+684 ALRLVINL

>member
-1 MIIIIISNTK
+1 MA
-11 KMKDPLLQPF
+11 DPLLESF
-21 QLKHLNLKNRIITT
+21 QLKHLHLKNRIITT
-35 SHEPAYNENGF
+35 SHEPAYNDDGF

-63 SMTMTAGSAVV
+63 AMTMTAGSAVV

-98 LTGVIHDQNCAIMIQ
+98 LTDTIHDHDCKIMIQ
-113 LTHLGRRTSWNKGDW
+113 LTHLGRRTSWSKGDW
-128 LPSISSG
+128 LPSLSSG

-146 KVAESWDIQRIINEY
+146 KVMESWDIERIIKEY
-161 GNAAERMKEGG
+161 GDAAERMKEGG
-172 MDGVELEAQGH
+172 MDGVELEGQGH

-188 LSPFTNELETEYG
+188 LSPLTNELSTEYG
-201 GNFNNRL
+201 GSLENRL
-208 RFTFDIL
+208 RFTIDVL
-215 SEIRKKVGKNF
+215 SDIRKKVGQDF

-237 ESGGI
+237 EEGGI
-242 TKTEGFKIAKILSD
+242 TKSEGLKIAKILSD

-264 INRGRIH
+264 VNKGRIH

-276 TKHIPIQGMKTAPHL
+276 TKHIPIQGMKSAPHL

-298 KMVNL
+298 KEIQL

-318 YAISNGLVDMVGMTR
+318 YAISNGLVDMIGMTR
-333 GHLADPHIVKK
+333 GHLADPHIVTK
-344 IKEKRED
+344 IKEKREE

-390 TSSKLKKKIVV
+390 SPSTVKKKIVV
-401 VGAGPGGLEGARIA
+401 VGAGPAGLEAARIA

-422 VVFEAASD
+422 VVFEAAPD
-430 PGGQVRLCAKSDR
+430 PGGQIRLCAKSER
-443 RKDMMGIIDW
+443 RRDMLGIIDW
-453 RMQQCSKKNVSFNFN
+453 RMQQCAKKNVKFNFN
-468 ILAEDKEIINENP
+468 VVAESQDVLDEKPHTI
-481 DTVIIAT
+481 IIAT
-488 GGIPNL
+488 GGMPNL
-494 QLFETKKDLEN
+494 ELFETKKDLEN
-505 VFTSWDIISGD
+505 VYTSWDIISGD
-516 IKLAENILI
+516 IKLSDNILI
-525 YDEAGDHTAMQSA
+525 YDEAGDHTGMQSA
-538 EIAVDQGSKV
+538 EIAIKEGSTV

-566 TPYIKNLQNKKITYS
+566 TPYLKNLQDKKITYS

-591 KGNKLNAIIGS
+591 KGNKLNALIGS
-602 DYDGNFKY
+602 DYDENFKY
-610 NSTYDQIILNY
+610 NSSYDQVFLNY
-621 GIKPLDELYFNLVPL
+621 GIKPLDELYYSLVPF
-636 SKNEGEINYDKFI
+636 SKNKGEVDYNKFI
-649 KGEEQNIIKNNKKKF
+649 NGDEQDIIKSDNNKF
-664 NLYRIGDAISSRNIH
+664 NLFRIGDAVSSRNIH

-684 ALRITINI
+684 ALRLVINL

>member
-1 MIIIIISNTK
+1 MT
-11 KMKDPLLQPF
+11 DALLRSF
-21 QLKHLNLKNRIITT
+21 QLKHLNLKNRILTT
-35 SHEPAYNENGF
+35 SHEPAYNEDGF

-63 SMTMTAGSAVV
+63 AMTMTAGSAVV

-98 LTGVIHDQNCAIMIQ
+98 LTKVIHDQDCAIMIQ
-113 LTHLGRRTSWNKGDW
+113 LTHLGRRTTWNKGDW

-146 KVAESWDIQRIINEY
+146 KVAEKWDIQRIIKEY
-161 GNAAERMKEGG
+161 GDAAERMKEGG
-172 MDGVELEAQGH
+172 MDGVELEGQGH

-188 LSPFTNELETEYG
+188 LSPLTNELENEYG
-201 GNFNNRL
+201 GNFENRL
-208 RFTFDIL
+208 RFTLDVL
-215 SEIRKKVGKNF
+215 SEIRKKVGKKF

-237 ESGGI
+237 QEGGI
-242 TKTEGFKIAKILSD
+242 SKTEGFKIAKILSD
-256 SGLVDYLN
+256 TGLVDYLN
-264 INRGRIH
+264 VNRGRIH

-276 TKHIPIQGMKTAPHL
+276 TKHIPIQGMKSAPHL

-298 KMVNL
+298 KEVNI

-333 GHLADPHIVKK
+333 GHLADPHIVTK

-390 TSSKLKKKIVV
+390 TTSKIKKKIVV
-401 VGAGPGGLEGARIA
+401 VGAGPGGLEASRIA
-415 GERGHEV
+415 AERGHDV

-430 PGGQVRLCAKSDR
+430 PGGQVRLCAKSKR

-453 RMQQCSKKNVSFNFN
+453 RMQQCNKKNVKFNFN
-468 ILAEDKEIINENP
+468 VLAE
-481 DTVIIAT
+481 
-488 GGIPNL
+488 
-494 QLFETKKDLEN
+494 KD
-505 VFTSWDIISGD
+505 
-516 IKLAENILI
+516 
-525 YDEAGDHTAMQSA
+525 
-538 EIAVDQGSKV
+538 
-548 EFMTPDRLISS
+548 
-559 EIMGMNL
+559 
-566 TPYIKNLQNKKITYS
+566 
-581 IAKRLLDVSI
+581 DV
-591 KGNKLNAIIGS
+591 
-602 DYDGNFKY
+602 
-610 NSTYDQIILNY
+610 
-621 GIKPLDELYFNLVPL
+621 LDER
-636 SKNEGEINYDKFI
+636 S
-649 KGEEQNIIKNNKKKF
+649 
-664 NLYRIGDAISSRNIH
+664 
-679 AAIYD
+679 
-684 ALRITINI
+684 

>member
-1 MIIIIISNTK
+1 MA
-11 KMKDPLLQPF
+11 DPLLESF
-21 QLKHLNLKNRIITT
+21 QLKHLHLKNRIITT
-35 SHEPAYNENGF
+35 SHEPAYNEDGF

-63 SMTMTAGSAVV
+63 AMTMTAGSAVV

-98 LTGVIHDQNCAIMIQ
+98 LTDTIHDHDCKIMIQ
-113 LTHLGRRTSWNKGDW
+113 LTHLGRRTSWSKGDW
-128 LPSISSG
+128 LPSLSSG

-146 KVAESWDIQRIINEY
+146 KVMESWDIERIIKEY
-161 GNAAERMKEGG
+161 GDAAERMKEGG
-172 MDGVELEAQGH
+172 MDGVELEGQGH

-188 LSPFTNELETEYG
+188 LSPLTNELSTEYG
-201 GNFNNRL
+201 GSLENRL
-208 RFTFDIL
+208 RFTIDVL
-215 SEIRKKVGKNF
+215 TDIRKKVGQDF

-237 ESGGI
+237 EEGGI
-242 TKTEGFKIAKILSD
+242 TKSEGLKIAKILSD

-264 INRGRIH
+264 VNKGRIH

-276 TKHIPIQGMKTAPHL
+276 TKHIPIQGMKSAPHL

-298 KMVNL
+298 KEIQL

-318 YAISNGLVDMVGMTR
+318 YAISNGLVDMIGMTR
-333 GHLADPHIVKK
+333 GHLADPHIVTK
-344 IKEKRED
+344 IKEKREE

-390 TSSKLKKKIVV
+390 SPSTVKKKIVV
-401 VGAGPGGLEGARIA
+401 VGAGPAGLEAARIA

-422 VVFEAASD
+422 VVFEAAPD
-430 PGGQVRLCAKSDR
+430 PGGQIRLCAKSER
-443 RKDMMGIIDW
+443 RRDMLGIIDW
-453 RMQQCSKKNVSFNFN
+453 RMQQCAKKNVKFNFN
-468 ILAEDKEIINENP
+468 VVAESQDVLGEKP
-481 DTVIIAT
+481 HTVIIAT
-488 GGIPNL
+488 GGMPNL
-494 QLFETKKDLEN
+494 ELFETKKDLEN
-505 VFTSWDIISGD
+505 IYTSWDIISGD
-516 IKLAENILI
+516 IKLSDNILI
-525 YDEAGDHTAMQSA
+525 YDEAGDHTGMQSA
-538 EIAVDQGSKV
+538 EIAIKEGSTV

-566 TPYIKNLQNKKITYS
+566 TPYLKNLQDKKITYS

-591 KGNKLNAIIGS
+591 KGNKLNALIGS
-602 DYDGNFKY
+602 DYDENFKY
-610 NSTYDQIILNY
+610 NSSYDQVFLNY
-621 GIKPLDELYFNLVPL
+621 GIKPLDELYYSLVPF
-636 SKNEGEINYDKFI
+636 SKNKGEVDYNKFI
-649 KGEEQNIIKNNKKKF
+649 NGDEQDIIKSDNNKF
-664 NLYRIGDAISSRNIH
+664 NLFRIGDAVSSRNIH

-684 ALRITINI
+684 ALRLVINL

>member
-1 MIIIIISNTK
+1 MTDS
-11 KMKDPLLQPF
+11 LLQPF
-21 QLKHLNLKNRIITT
+21 KLKHLHLKNRIITT
-35 SHEPAYNENGF
+35 SHEPAYNEDGF

-63 SMTMTAGSAVV
+63 AMTMTAGSAVV
-74 SKDSPPSFDNIHA
+74 SKDSPPSFNNIHA
-87 YKDEVVPWIKK
+87 YKDEVVPWVKK
-98 LTGVIHDQNCAIMIQ
+98 LTKVIHDQDCKIMIQ
-113 LTHLGRRTSWNKGDW
+113 LTHLGRRTSWSKGDW

-146 KVAESWDIQRIINEY
+146 KVVESWDIERVIKEY
-161 GNAAERMKEGG
+161 GDAAERMKEGG
-172 MDGVELEAQGH
+172 MDGVELEGQGH
-183 LIGQF
+183 LTGQF
-188 LSPFTNELETEYG
+188 LSPLTNELKTEYG
-201 GNFNNRL
+201 GSFQNRL
-208 RFTFDIL
+208 RFTLDVL
-215 SEIRKKVGKNF
+215 SEIRKKVGQDF
-226 IVGIRCVFDEV
+226 ILGIRCVFDEV
-237 ESGGI
+237 EKGGI
-242 TKTEGFKIAKILSD
+242 TKLEGFKIAKILSE

-276 TKHIPIQGMKTAPHL
+276 TKHIPIQGMKSAPHL

-298 KMVNL
+298 KVVNL

-318 YAISNGLVDMVGMTR
+318 YAISNGLVDMIGMTR
-333 GHLADPHIVKK
+333 GHLADPHIVTK

-390 TSSKLKKKIVV
+390 NPSNIKKRIVV
-401 VGAGPGGLEGARIA
+401 VGAGPGGLEAARIA
-415 GERGHEV
+415 AERGHDV
-422 VVFEAASD
+422 VTFEAAPD
-430 PGGQVRLCAKSDR
+430 PGGQVRLCAKSER

-453 RMQQCSKKNVSFNFN
+453 RMQQCAKRNVKFNFN
-468 ILAEDKEIINENP
+468 IVAEYQDILKENP

-494 QLFETKKDLEN
+494 ELFETKKDLEN

-516 IKLAENILI
+516 IKLGENILI

-538 EIAVDQGSKV
+538 EIAIKEGSTV

-566 TPYIKNLQNKKITYS
+566 TPYLKNLQNKKITYS
-581 IAKRLLDVSI
+581 IAKRLLDVSV
-591 KGNKLNAIIGS
+591 KGNKLNAVIGS
-602 DYDGNFKY
+602 DYDEIFRY
-610 NSTYDQIILNY
+610 NATYDQVFLNY
-621 GIKPLDELYFNLVPL
+621 GVKPLNELYFNLIPY
-636 SKNEGEINYDKFI
+636 SKNEGEVDYNKFI
-649 KGEEQNIIKNNKKKF
+649 NGEEQNIIKNKNNKF
-664 NLYRIGDAISSRNIH
+664 NLYRIGDAVSSRNIH
-679 AAIYD
+679 AAIFD
-684 ALRITINI
+684 ALRLVINL

>member
-1 MIIIIISNTK
+1 MTDS
-11 KMKDPLLQPF
+11 LLQSF
-21 QLKHLNLKNRIITT
+21 KLKHLNLKNRIITT
-35 SHEPAYNENGF
+35 SHEPAYNEGGF
-46 PKDRYIA
+46 PKDRYVA

-63 SMTMTAGSAVV
+63 AMTMTAGSTVV

-98 LTGVIHDQNCAIMIQ
+98 LTEAIHDQDCKIMIQ
-113 LTHLGRRTSWNKGDW
+113 LTHLGRRTSWSKGDW

-146 KVAESWDIQRIINEY
+146 KVAESWDIERIIKEY
-161 GNAAERMKEGG
+161 GDAAARMKEGG
-172 MDGVELEAQGH
+172 MDGVELEGQGH

-188 LSPFTNELETEYG
+188 LSPLTNELQTEYG
-201 GNFNNRL
+201 GSLENRL
-208 RFTFDIL
+208 RFTLDVLSDIR
-215 SEIRKKVGKNF
+215 SKVGQKF
-226 IVGIRCVFDEV
+226 VVGIRCVFDEV
-237 ESGGI
+237 EKGGI
-242 TKTEGFKIAKILSD
+242 TKSDGLKIAKILSD
-256 SGLVDYLN
+256 SGLIDYLN

-276 TKHIPIQGMKTAPHL
+276 TKHIPIQGMKSAPHL

-298 KMVNL
+298 KEVNL

-318 YAISNGLVDMVGMTR
+318 YAISNGLVDMIGMTR

-390 TSSKLKKKIVV
+390 SKSKIKKKIVV
-401 VGAGPGGLEGARIA
+401 VGAGPGGLEAARIA
-415 GERGHEV
+415 AERGHEV
-422 VVFEAASD
+422 IVFEAAPD
-430 PGGQVRLCAKSDR
+430 PGGQIRLCAKSAR

-453 RMQQCSKKNVSFNFN
+453 RMQQCIKKNVKFNFN
-468 ILAEDKEIINENP
+468 IIAEAQDVINENP
-481 DTVIIAT
+481 DTIIIAT
-488 GGIPNL
+488 GGMPNL
-494 QLFETKKDLEN
+494 ELFETKKDLEN

-516 IKLAENILI
+516 IKLATNILI

-538 EIAVDQGSKV
+538 EIAIEKGSTV

-566 TPYIKNLQNKKITYS
+566 TPYLKNLQNKKITYS
-581 IAKRLLDVSI
+581 IAKRLIDVSI
-591 KGNKLNAIIGS
+591 KGNKLNATIGS
-602 DYDGNFKY
+602 DYDENFKN
-610 NSTYDQIILNY
+610 NSIYDQIFLNY
-621 GIKPLDELYFNLVPL
+621 GVKPLDELYFNLVSF
-636 SKNEGEINYDKFI
+636 SKNEGEVNYTKFI
-649 KGEEQNIIKNNKKKF
+649 KGEIQNIIKNKNNKF
-664 NLYRIGDAISSRNIH
+664 NLYRIGDAVSSRNIH

-684 ALRITINI
+684 ALRLVINL

>member
-1 MIIIIISNTK
+1 MS
-11 KMKDPLLQPF
+11 DSLLQSF
-21 QLKHLNLKNRIITT
+21 KLKHLNLKNRIITT
-35 SHEPAYNENGF
+35 SHEPAYNEGGF
-46 PKDRYIA
+46 PKDRYVA

-63 SMTMTAGSAVV
+63 AMTMTAGSTVV

-98 LTGVIHDQNCAIMIQ
+98 LTEAIHDQDCKIMIQ
-113 LTHLGRRTSWNKGDW
+113 LTHLGRRTSWSKGDW

-146 KVAESWDIQRIINEY
+146 KVAESWDIERIIKEY
-161 GNAAERMKEGG
+161 GDAAERMKEGG
-172 MDGVELEAQGH
+172 MDGVELEGQGH

-188 LSPFTNELETEYG
+188 LSPLTNELETEYG
-201 GNFNNRL
+201 GSFENRL
-208 RFTFDIL
+208 RFTLDVL
-215 SEIRKKVGKNF
+215 SDIRKKVGQNF

-237 ESGGI
+237 EKGGI
-242 TKTEGFKIAKILSD
+242 TKSDGLKIAKILSD
-256 SGLVDYLN
+256 SGLIDYLN

-276 TKHIPIQGMKTAPHL
+276 TKHIPIQGMKSAPHL

-298 KMVNL
+298 KEVNL

-318 YAISNGLVDMVGMTR
+318 YAISNGLVDMIGMTR

-390 TSSKLKKKIVV
+390 SKSKIKKKIVV
-401 VGAGPGGLEGARIA
+401 VGAGPGGLEAARIA
-415 GERGHEV
+415 AERGHEV
-422 VVFEAASD
+422 IVFEAAPD
-430 PGGQVRLCAKSDR
+430 PGGQIRLCAKSAR

-453 RMQQCSKKNVSFNFN
+453 RMQQCLKKNVKFNFN
-468 ILAEDKEIINENP
+468 IIAETQDVINENP
-481 DTVIIAT
+481 DTIIIAT
-488 GGIPNL
+488 GGMPNL
-494 QLFETKKDLEN
+494 ELFETKKDLDN

-516 IKLAENILI
+516 VKLAEHILI

-538 EIAVDQGSKV
+538 EIAIEKGSSV

-566 TPYIKNLQNKKITYS
+566 TPYLKNLQNKKITYS
-581 IAKRLLDVSI
+581 IAKRLKDVSI
-591 KGNKLNAIIGS
+591 KGNKLNATIGS
-602 DYDGNFKY
+602 DYDENFKHS
-610 NSTYDQIILNY
+610 STYDQIFLNY
-621 GIKPLDELYFNLVPL
+621 GVKPLDELYFNLVSF
-636 SKNEGEINYDKFI
+636 SKNEGEVNYTKFI
-649 KGEEQNIIKNNKKKF
+649 NGETQNIIKNKNNKF
-664 NLYRIGDAISSRNIH
+664 NLYRIGDAVSSRNIH

-684 ALRITINI
+684 ALRLVINL

>member
-1 MIIIIISNTK
+1 MTDS
-11 KMKDPLLQPF
+11 LLQSF
-21 QLKHLNLKNRIITT
+21 KLKHLNLKNRIITT
-35 SHEPAYNENGF
+35 SHEPAYNEGGF
-46 PKDRYIA
+46 PKDRYVA

-63 SMTMTAGSAVV
+63 AMTMTAGSTVV

-98 LTGVIHDQNCAIMIQ
+98 LTEAIHDQDCKIMIQ
-113 LTHLGRRTSWNKGDW
+113 LTHLGRRTSWSKGDW

-146 KVAESWDIQRIINEY
+146 KVAESWDIERIIKEY
-161 GNAAERMKEGG
+161 GDAAERMKEGG
-172 MDGVELEAQGH
+172 MDGVELEGQGH

-188 LSPFTNELETEYG
+188 LSPLTNELETEYG
-201 GNFNNRL
+201 GSLENRL
-208 RFTFDIL
+208 RFTLDVLSDI
-215 SEIRKKVGKNF
+215 RNKVGQKF

-237 ESGGI
+237 EKGGI
-242 TKTEGFKIAKILSD
+242 TKSDGLKIAKILSD
-256 SGLVDYLN
+256 SGLIDYLN

-276 TKHIPIQGMKTAPHL
+276 TKHIPIQGMKSAPHL

-298 KMVNL
+298 KEVNL

-318 YAISNGLVDMVGMTR
+318 YAISNGLVDMIGMTR

-390 TSSKLKKKIVV
+390 SKSKIKKTIVV
-401 VGAGPGGLEGARIA
+401 VGAGPGGLEAARIA
-415 GERGHEV
+415 AERGHEV
-422 VVFEAASD
+422 IVFEAAPD
-430 PGGQVRLCAKSDR
+430 PGGQIRLCAKSTR

-453 RMQQCSKKNVSFNFN
+453 RMQQCIKKNVKFNFN
-468 ILAEDKEIINENP
+468 IIAEAQDVINENP
-481 DTVIIAT
+481 DTIIIAT
-488 GGIPNL
+488 GGLPNL
-494 QLFETKKDLEN
+494 ELFETKKDLEN

-516 IKLAENILI
+516 VKLAENILI

-538 EIAVDQGSKV
+538 EIAIEKGSTV

-559 EIMGMNL
+559 EIMGMHL
-566 TPYIKNLQNKKITYS
+566 TPYLKNLQNKKITYS
-581 IAKRLLDVSI
+581 IAKRLIDVSI
-591 KGNKLNAIIGS
+591 KGNKLNATIGS
-602 DYDGNFKY
+602 DYDENFKH
-610 NSTYDQIILNY
+610 NSIYDQIFLNY
-621 GIKPLDELYFNLVPL
+621 GVKPLDELYFNLVSF
-636 SKNEGEINYDKFI
+636 SKNEGEVNYTKFI
-649 KGEEQNIIKNNKKKF
+649 KGEIQNIIKNKNNKF
-664 NLYRIGDAISSRNIH
+664 NLYRIGDAVSSRNIH

-684 ALRITINI
+684 ALRLVINL

>member
-1 MIIIIISNTK
+1 MTDS
-11 KMKDPLLQPF
+11 LLQSF
-21 QLKHLNLKNRIITT
+21 KLKHLNLKNRIITT
-35 SHEPAYNENGF
+35 SHEPAYNEDGF
-46 PKDRYIA
+46 PKDRYVA

-63 SMTMTAGSAVV
+63 AMTMTAGSTVV

-98 LTGVIHDQNCAIMIQ
+98 LTEAIHDQDCKIMIQ
-113 LTHLGRRTSWNKGDW
+113 LTHLGRRTSWNKGDL

-146 KVAESWDIQRIINEY
+146 KVAESWDIERIIKEY
-161 GNAAERMKEGG
+161 GDAAARMKEGG
-172 MDGVELEAQGH
+172 MDGVELEGQGH

-188 LSPFTNELETEYG
+188 LSPLTNELETEYG
-201 GNFNNRL
+201 GSFDNRL
-208 RFTFDIL
+208 RFTLDVL
-215 SEIRKKVGKNF
+215 SDVRSKVGQKF
-226 IVGIRCVFDEV
+226 IVGIRCVFDEI
-237 ESGGI
+237 EKGGI
-242 TKTEGFKIAKILSD
+242 TKSDGLKIAKILSD
-256 SGLVDYLN
+256 SGLIDYLN

-276 TKHIPIQGMKTAPHL
+276 TKHIPIQGMKSAPHL

-298 KMVNL
+298 KEVNL

-318 YAISNGLVDMVGMTR
+318 YAISNGLVDMIGMTR

-390 TSSKLKKKIVV
+390 SKSKIKKKIVV
-401 VGAGPGGLEGARIA
+401 VGAGPGGLEAARIA
-415 GERGHEV
+415 AERGHEV
-422 VVFEAASD
+422 IVFEAAPD
-430 PGGQVRLCAKSDR
+430 PGGQIRLCAKSAR

-453 RMQQCSKKNVSFNFN
+453 RMQQCIKKNVKFNFN
-468 ILAEDKEIINENP
+468 IIAEAQDVINENP
-481 DTVIIAT
+481 DTIIIAT
-488 GGIPNL
+488 GGMPNL
-494 QLFETKKDLEN
+494 ELFETKKDLEN

-516 IKLAENILI
+516 VKLAENILI

-538 EIAVDQGSKV
+538 EIAIEKGSTV

-566 TPYIKNLQNKKITYS
+566 TPYLKNLKNKKITYS
-581 IAKRLLDVSI
+581 IAKRLIDVSI
-591 KGNKLNAIIGS
+591 KGNKLNATIGS
-602 DYDGNFKY
+602 DYDENFKH
-610 NSTYDQIILNY
+610 NSIYDQIFLNY
-621 GIKPLDELYFNLVPL
+621 GVKPLDELYFKLVSF
-636 SKNEGEINYDKFI
+636 SKNEGEVNYTKFI
-649 KGEEQNIIKNNKKKF
+649 KGEIQNIIKNKNNKF
-664 NLYRIGDAISSRNIH
+664 NLYRIGDAVSSRNIH

-684 ALRITINI
+684 ALRLVINI

>member
-1 MIIIIISNTK
+1 MTDS
-11 KMKDPLLQPF
+11 LLQSF
-21 QLKHLNLKNRIITT
+21 KLKHLNLKNRIIIT
-35 SHEPAYNENGF
+35 SHEPAYNEDGF
-46 PKDRYIA
+46 PKDRYVA

-63 SMTMTAGSAVV
+63 AMTMTAGSTVV

-98 LTGVIHDQNCAIMIQ
+98 LTEAIHDQDCKIMIQ

-146 KVAESWDIQRIINEY
+146 KVAESWDIERIIKEY
-161 GNAAERMKEGG
+161 GDAAERMKEGG
-172 MDGVELEAQGH
+172 MDGVELEGQGH

-188 LSPFTNELETEYG
+188 LSPLTNELETEYG
-201 GNFNNRL
+201 GSLENRL
-208 RFTFDIL
+208 RFTLDVLSDI
-215 SEIRKKVGKNF
+215 RNKVGQKF

-237 ESGGI
+237 EKGGI
-242 TKTEGFKIAKILSD
+242 TKSDGLKIAKILSD
-256 SGLVDYLN
+256 SGLIDYLN

-276 TKHIPIQGMKTAPHL
+276 TKHIPIQGMKSAPHL

-298 KMVNL
+298 KEVNL

-318 YAISNGLVDMVGMTR
+318 YAISNGLVDMIGMTR

-390 TSSKLKKKIVV
+390 SKSKIKKKIVV
-401 VGAGPGGLEGARIA
+401 VGAGPGGLEAARIA
-415 GERGHEV
+415 AERGHEV
-422 VVFEAASD
+422 IVFEAAPD
-430 PGGQVRLCAKSDR
+430 PGGQIRLCAKSSR

-453 RMQQCSKKNVSFNFN
+453 RMQQCIKKNVKFNFN
-468 ILAEDKEIINENP
+468 IIAEAKDLIDENP
-481 DTVIIAT
+481 DTIIIAT
-488 GGIPNL
+488 GGMPNL
-494 QLFETKKDLEN
+494 ELFETKKDLEN

-516 IKLAENILI
+516 VKLAENILI

-538 EIAVDQGSKV
+538 EIAIEKGSTV

-566 TPYIKNLQNKKITYS
+566 TPYLKNLQNKKITYS
-581 IAKRLLDVSI
+581 IAKRLKDVSI

-602 DYDGNFKY
+602 DYDENFKHS
-610 NSTYDQIILNY
+610 STYDQIFLNY
-621 GIKPLDELYFNLVPL
+621 GVKPLDELYFNLVSF
-636 SKNEGEINYDKFI
+636 SKNEGEVNYTKFI
-649 KGEEQNIIKNNKKKF
+649 KGEIQNIIKNKNNKF
-664 NLYRIGDAISSRNIH
+664 NLYRIGDAVSSRNIH

-684 ALRITINI
+684 ALRLVINL

>member
-1 MIIIIISNTK
+1 MA
-11 KMKDPLLQPF
+11 DPLLESF
-21 QLKHLNLKNRIITT
+21 QLKHLHLKNRIITT
-35 SHEPAYNENGF
+35 SHEPAYNDDGF

-63 SMTMTAGSAVV
+63 AMTMTAGSAVV

-98 LTGVIHDQNCAIMIQ
+98 LTDTIHDHDCKIMIQ
-113 LTHLGRRTSWNKGDW
+113 LTHLGRRTSWSKGDW
-128 LPSISSG
+128 LPSLSSG

-146 KVAESWDIQRIINEY
+146 KVMESWDIERIIKEY
-161 GNAAERMKEGG
+161 GDAAERMKEGG
-172 MDGVELEAQGH
+172 MDGVELEGQGH

-188 LSPFTNELETEYG
+188 LSPLTNELSTEYG
-201 GNFNNRL
+201 GSLENRL
-208 RFTFDIL
+208 RFTIDVL
-215 SEIRKKVGKNF
+215 SDIRKKVGQDF

-237 ESGGI
+237 EEGGI
-242 TKTEGFKIAKILSD
+242 TKSEGLKIAKILSD

-264 INRGRIH
+264 VNKGRIH

-276 TKHIPIQGMKTAPHL
+276 TKHIPIQGMKSAPHL

-298 KMVNL
+298 KEIQL

-318 YAISNGLVDMVGMTR
+318 YAISNGLVDMIGMTR
-333 GHLADPHIVKK
+333 GHLADPHIVTK
-344 IKEKRED
+344 IKEKREE

-390 TSSKLKKKIVV
+390 SPSTVKKKIVV
-401 VGAGPGGLEGARIA
+401 VGAGPAGLEAARIA

-422 VVFEAASD
+422 IVFEAAPD
-430 PGGQVRLCAKSDR
+430 PGGQIRLCAKSER
-443 RKDMMGIIDW
+443 RRDMLGIIDW
-453 RMQQCSKKNVSFNFN
+453 RMQQCAKKNVKFNFN
-468 ILAEDKEIINENP
+468 VVAESQDVLDEKPHTI
-481 DTVIIAT
+481 IIAT
-488 GGIPNL
+488 GGMPNL
-494 QLFETKKDLEN
+494 ELFETKKDLEN
-505 VFTSWDIISGD
+505 VYTSWDIISGD
-516 IKLAENILI
+516 IKLSDNILI
-525 YDEAGDHTAMQSA
+525 YDEAGDHTGMQSA
-538 EIAVDQGSKV
+538 EIAIKEGSTV

-566 TPYIKNLQNKKITYS
+566 TPYLKNLQDKKITYS

-591 KGNKLNAIIGS
+591 KGNKLNALIGS
-602 DYDGNFKY
+602 DYDENFKY
-610 NSTYDQIILNY
+610 NSSYDQVFLNY
-621 GIKPLDELYFNLVPL
+621 GIKPLDELYYSLVPF
-636 SKNEGEINYDKFI
+636 SKNKGEVDYNKFI
-649 KGEEQNIIKNNKKKF
+649 NGDEQDIIKSDNNKF
-664 NLYRIGDAISSRNIH
+664 NLFRIGDAVSSRNIH

-684 ALRITINI
+684 ALRLVINL

>member
-1 MIIIIISNTK
+1 MT
-11 KMKDPLLQPF
+11 DALLRSF
-21 QLKHLNLKNRIITT
+21 QLKHLNLKNRILTT
-35 SHEPAYNENGF
+35 SHEPAYNEDGF

-63 SMTMTAGSAVV
+63 AMTMTAGSAVV

-87 YKDEVVPWIKK
+87 YKDEVLPWIKK
-98 LTGVIHDQNCAIMIQ
+98 LTKVIHDQDCAIMIQ
-113 LTHLGRRTSWNKGDW
+113 LTHLGRRTTWNKGDW

-146 KVAESWDIQRIINEY
+146 KVAEKWDIQRIIKEY
-161 GNAAERMKEGG
+161 GDAAERMKEGG
-172 MDGVELEAQGH
+172 MDGVELEGQGH

-188 LSPFTNELETEYG
+188 LSPLTNELENEYG
-201 GNFNNRL
+201 GNFENRL
-208 RFTFDIL
+208 RFTLDVL
-215 SEIRKKVGKNF
+215 SEIRKKVGKKF

-237 ESGGI
+237 QEGGI
-242 TKTEGFKIAKILSD
+242 SKTEGFKIAKILSD
-256 SGLVDYLN
+256 TGLVDYLN
-264 INRGRIH
+264 VNRGRIH

-276 TKHIPIQGMKTAPHL
+276 TKHIPIQGMKSAPHL

-298 KMVNL
+298 KEVNI

-333 GHLADPHIVKK
+333 GHLADPHIVTK

-390 TSSKLKKKIVV
+390 TTSKIKKKIVV
-401 VGAGPGGLEGARIA
+401 VGAGPGGLEASRIA
-415 GERGHEV
+415 AERGHDV

-430 PGGQVRLCAKSDR
+430 PGGQVRLCAKSKR

-453 RMQQCSKKNVSFNFN
+453 RMQQCNKKNVKFNFN
-468 ILAEDKEIINENP
+468 VLAEKDDVLDENP
-481 DTVIIAT
+481 DTIIIAT
-488 GGIPNL
+488 GGMPNL
-494 QLFETKKDLEN
+494 ELFETKKNLEN
-505 VFTSWDIISGD
+505 IFTSWDIISGD
-516 IKLAENILI
+516 IKLADNILI

-538 EIAVDQGSKV
+538 EIAIEEGSKV
-548 EFMTPDRLISS
+548 DFMTPDRLISS

-566 TPYIKNLQNKKITYS
+566 TPYLKNLQNKNITYS
-581 IAKRLLDVSI
+581 IAKRLLNVSI
-591 KGNKLNAIIGS
+591 KGNKLNALIGS
-602 DYDGNFKY
+602 DYDEGFKY
-610 NSTYDQIILNY
+610 NSTYDQIFLNY

-636 SKNEGEINYDKFI
+636 SKNEGEVNYDKLI
-649 KGEEQNIIKNNKKKF
+649 KGEQQNIIKNNNNKF

-684 ALRITINI
+684 ALRLLVNI

>member
-1 MIIIIISNTK
+1 MTDS
-11 KMKDPLLQPF
+11 LLQSF
-21 QLKHLNLKNRIITT
+21 KLKHLNLKNRIITT
-35 SHEPAYNENGF
+35 SHEPAYNEDGF
-46 PKDRYIA
+46 PKDRYVA

-63 SMTMTAGSAVV
+63 AMTMTAGSTVV

-98 LTGVIHDQNCAIMIQ
+98 LTEAIHDQDCKIMIQ

-146 KVAESWDIQRIINEY
+146 KVAESWDIERIIKEY
-161 GNAAERMKEGG
+161 GDAAERMKEGG
-172 MDGVELEAQGH
+172 MDGVELEGQGH

-188 LSPFTNELETEYG
+188 LSPLTNELETEYG
-201 GNFNNRL
+201 GSLENRL
-208 RFTFDIL
+208 RFTLDVLSDIR
-215 SEIRKKVGKNF
+215 SKVGQKF

-237 ESGGI
+237 EKGGI
-242 TKTEGFKIAKILSD
+242 TKSDGLKIAKILSD
-256 SGLVDYLN
+256 SGLIDYLN

-276 TKHIPIQGMKTAPHL
+276 TKHIPIQGMKSAPHL

-298 KMVNL
+298 KEVNL

-318 YAISNGLVDMVGMTR
+318 YAISNGLVDMIGMTR

-390 TSSKLKKKIVV
+390 SKSKIKKKIVV
-401 VGAGPGGLEGARIA
+401 VGAGPGGLEAARIA
-415 GERGHEV
+415 AERGHEV
-422 VVFEAASD
+422 IVFEAAPD
-430 PGGQVRLCAKSDR
+430 PGGQIRLCAKSAR

-453 RMQQCSKKNVSFNFN
+453 RMQQCIKKNVKFNFN
-468 ILAEDKEIINENP
+468 IIAEAQDVINENP
-481 DTVIIAT
+481 DTIIIAT
-488 GGIPNL
+488 GGMPNL
-494 QLFETKKDLEN
+494 ELFETKKDLEN

-516 IKLAENILI
+516 VKLAENILI

-538 EIAVDQGSKV
+538 EIAIEKGSTV

-566 TPYIKNLQNKKITYS
+566 TPYLKNLQNKKITYS
-581 IAKRLLDVSI
+581 IAKRLIDVSI
-591 KGNKLNAIIGS
+591 KGNKLNATIGS
-602 DYDGNFKY
+602 DYDENFKN
-610 NSTYDQIILNY
+610 NSIYDQIFLNY
-621 GIKPLDELYFNLVPL
+621 GVKPLDELYFNLVSF
-636 SKNEGEINYDKFI
+636 SKNEGEVNYTKFI
-649 KGEEQNIIKNNKKKF
+649 KGEIQNIIKNKNNKF
-664 NLYRIGDAISSRNIH
+664 NLYRIGDAVSSRNIH

-684 ALRITINI
+684 ALRLVINL

>member
-1 MIIIIISNTK
+1 MTDS
-11 KMKDPLLQPF
+11 LLQSF
-21 QLKHLNLKNRIITT
+21 KLKHLNLKNRIITT
-35 SHEPAYNENGF
+35 SHEPAYNEDGF
-46 PKDRYIA
+46 PKDRYVA

-63 SMTMTAGSAVV
+63 AMTMTAGSTVV

-98 LTGVIHDQNCAIMIQ
+98 LTEAIHDQDCKIMIQ
-113 LTHLGRRTSWNKGDW
+113 LTHLGRRTSWSKGDW

-146 KVAESWDIQRIINEY
+146 KVAESWDIERIIKEY
-161 GNAAERMKEGG
+161 GDAAERMKEGG
-172 MDGVELEAQGH
+172 MDGVELEGLGH

-188 LSPFTNELETEYG
+188 LSPLTNELETEYG
-201 GNFNNRL
+201 GSLENRL
-208 RFTFDIL
+208 RFTLDVLSDI
-215 SEIRKKVGKNF
+215 RNKVGQKF

-237 ESGGI
+237 EKGGI
-242 TKTEGFKIAKILSD
+242 TKSDGLKIAKDLSD
-256 SGLVDYLN
+256 SGLIDNLN

-276 TKHIPIQGMKTAPHL
+276 TKHIPIQGMKSAPHL

-298 KMVNL
+298 KEVNL

-318 YAISNGLVDMVGMTR
+318 YAISNGLVDMIGMTR

-351 DIRPCVGAT
+351 DIRPCGGAT

-390 TSSKLKKKIVV
+390 SKSKIKKKIVV
-401 VGAGPGGLEGARIA
+401 VGAGPGGLEAARIA
-415 GERGHEV
+415 AERGHEV
-422 VVFEAASD
+422 IVFEAAPD
-430 PGGQVRLCAKSDR
+430 PGGQIRLCAKSAR

-453 RMQQCSKKNVSFNFN
+453 RMQQCIKKNVKFNFN
-468 ILAEDKEIINENP
+468 IIAEAQDVINENP
-481 DTVIIAT
+481 DTIIIAT
-488 GGIPNL
+488 GGMPNL
-494 QLFETKKDLEN
+494 ELFETKKDLEN

-516 IKLAENILI
+516 VKLAENILI

-538 EIAVDQGSKV
+538 EIAIEKGSTV

-566 TPYIKNLQNKKITYS
+566 TPYLKNLQNKKITYS
-581 IAKRLLDVSI
+581 IAKRLIDVSI
-591 KGNKLNAIIGS
+591 KGNKLNATIGS
-602 DYDGNFKY
+602 DYDENFKH
-610 NSTYDQIILNY
+610 NSIYDQIFLNY
-621 GIKPLDELYFNLVPL
+621 GVKPLDELYFNLVSF
-636 SKNEGEINYDKFI
+636 SKNEGEVNYTKFI
-649 KGEEQNIIKNNKKKF
+649 KGEIQNIIKNKNNKF
-664 NLYRIGDAISSRNIH
+664 NLYRIGDAVSSRNIH

-684 ALRITINI
+684 ALRLVINL